1 MTTTASVGPIVVG
14 IDGSPSALAAL
25 HWAAAQ
31 ARLQRLELHIVV
43 AWRVPNML
51 GWAVPLP
58 EGFDPEEPAHAIVAD
73 TEGLLDQDYPD
84 LVVKAHVEKGLPG
97 PCLVATAEA
106 VGASLLVVGARGH
119 GEVTGL
125 LLGSVGEHVA
135 THAKCPVVI
144 VHGDPPA

>member
-14 IDGSPSALAAL
+14 IDGSAPALAAL
-25 HWAAAQ
+25 RWAADQ

-43 AWRVPNML
+43 AWHVPNML

-58 EGFDPEEPAHAIVAD
+58 EDFDPEEPARTIVAEA
-73 TEGLLDQDYPD
+73 EGLLTQDYPD
-84 LVVKAHVEKGLPG
+84 LVVKAHVEEG
-97 PCLVATAEA
+97 PAGPSLTGTAEA

-119 GEVTGL
+119 GEVTEL

-144 VHGDPPA
+144 VRGNLPA